1 MTAQDESQ
9 NVPENTTAAPRRRLH
24 SLRRAGCLAALVVW
38 FVILLTPCAFFLLAT
53 QEQITITL
61 GAAPEQT
68 LRIWLINEVKER
80 GVGISWASVTAENE
94 TGLCVQTN
102 TRFIL
107 WMGKADNATF
117 CACYTRQS
125 PAASWM
131 PGRAYSGACE
141 P

>member
-1 MTAQDESQ
+1 MAAQDASQ
-9 NVPENTTAAPRRRLH
+9 NTPENAAVVPRRRPH
-24 SLRRAGCLAALVVW
+24 VFRRAGCLVGLVVW

-61 GAAPEQT
+61 GAVPEQA

-94 TGLCVQTN
+94 TGLCVQTD

-107 WMGKADNATF
+107 WMGKADDATF

-125 PAASWM
+125 PAAPWM